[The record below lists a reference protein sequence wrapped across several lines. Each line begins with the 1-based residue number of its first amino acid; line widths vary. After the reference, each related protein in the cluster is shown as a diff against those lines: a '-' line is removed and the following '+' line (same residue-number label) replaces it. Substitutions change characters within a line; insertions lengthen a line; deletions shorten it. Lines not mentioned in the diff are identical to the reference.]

1 MTWSAFS
8 LTHSTPHSNHRITIS
23 SRLARSLS
31 SSVAVAHFTSSL
43 TDRHSVRRRER
54 EREGHTARSERCSR
68 GERKDEIENGDGRT
82 DE

>member
-23 SRLARSLS
+23 SLALLGRSLS

-43 TDRHSVRRRER
+43 TDRHSVRRRE
-54 EREGHTARSERCSR
+54 GGTH
-68 GERKDEIENGDGRT
+68 GERALQPRREDEIENGDGRT